1 MYFLSLLVFSSSITD
16 TGLGMICDFLPDT
29 LSKLLVALCPNIT
42 SSKFLIFWFESVLI
56 LIHVFIIP
64 RFLISSILN
73 ILAGGIQ
80 FATAQLPLLELMDC
94 GMTVSDPNSD
104 DPTSEEKSLTPQK
117 TSGYNQKMF
126 IKHKQLKKL
135 SLWGCSSLDVR
146 ILIIDVFSKRVLLY
160 SHLLIV
166 SVF

>member
-1 MYFLSLLVFSSSITD
+1 MCLFSNFSFHST
-16 TGLGMICDFLPDT
+16 M
-29 LSKLLVALCPNIT
+29 
-42 SSKFLIFWFESVLI
+42 
-56 LIHVFIIP
+56 
-64 RFLISSILN
+64 N

-104 DPTSEEKSLTPQK
+104 NPLTPQK

-126 IKHKQLKKL
+126 IKHKRMKKL

-146 ILIIDVFSKRVLLY
+146 FLINALDKSSL
-160 SHLLIV
+160 
-166 SVF
+166 